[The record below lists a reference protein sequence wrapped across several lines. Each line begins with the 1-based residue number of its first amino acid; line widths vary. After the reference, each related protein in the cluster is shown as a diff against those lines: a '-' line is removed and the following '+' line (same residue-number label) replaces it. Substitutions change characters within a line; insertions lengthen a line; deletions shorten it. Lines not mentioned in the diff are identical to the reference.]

1 MPSVRYADER
11 RPDHAAEIVVGAVG
25 HVATFRQ

>member
-11 RPDHAAEIVVGAVG
+11 RPDHAAETLVGAVG
-25 HVATFRQ
+25 HAGTFRE

>member
-11 RPDHAAEIVVGAVG
+11 RPDHAAEILVGAVG
-25 HVATFRQ
+25 HAGTFRE